1 MPIIEFITTFLSKS
15 EKKNTPQIRSRYSTQ
30 SSSDEKGHFLDDFCL
45 NLNAESNA
53 LDEIRKFV
61 REQVEN
67 AD

>member
-1 MPIIEFITTFLSKS
+1 MPIIEFSTTFLSKKN
-15 EKKNTPQIRSRYSTQ
+15 EKNCLQIRSRYSTQ
-30 SSSDEKGHFLDDFCL
+30 SNSDEKAHFLDDFSL
-45 NLNAESNA
+45 KLNAESNA